1 MRPRSLLYSLREALR
16 SVRMN
21 GLMSVASASA
31 VGISLLVLA
40 LFLMLALNM
49 DHMAT
54 ELENQVEMK
63 VYIDNA
69 VTDPAMITNLQHR
82 IAEAPGVSEVRFVS
96 REEAFEQL
104 KERWGKNA
112 DLLEGTDISSI
123 ANSFDVRVPD
133 VSLLPIA
140 AQAIETEPGIE
151 KVDYKADVVDKL
163 FTFTRTLRIVGL
175 ILVAILSVATVF
187 MISNTIRL
195 TVFARRRE
203 IAIMKMVGA
212 TDRFIRRPFL
222 VEGMVLGI
230 IGSLLAGGLVYW
242 TYLRVFDWVFDNLPW
257 LPFLGPDPLLQNL
270 VLVLVLLG
278 ALLGYVGSGIAVRRF
293 LRV

>member
-1 MRPRSLLYSLREALR
+1 MKPRSLLYSLREALR

-21 GLMSVASASA
+21 GLMSLASVSA

-63 VYIDNA
+63 VYIDNT

-82 IAEAPGVSEVRFVS
+82 IAEAPGVGEVRFVS
-96 REEAFEQL
+96 REEAVDRLREQ
-104 KERWGKNA
+104 WGKNA
-112 DLLEGTDISSI
+112 ELLEGVDISYV

-133 VSLLPIA
+133 VNMLPLA
-140 AQAIETEPGIE
+140 AQAIEAEPGVE

-163 FTFTRTLRIVGL
+163 FTFTRTLRYVGL
-175 ILVAILSVATVF
+175 ILVGILSVATVF
-187 MISNTIRL
+187 IISNTIRL

-222 VEGMVLGI
+222 FEGMVLGI
-230 IGSLLAGGLVYW
+230 IGAALAGALVYW
-242 TYLRVFDWVFDNLPW
+242 TYLRVFDWVFSNLPW
-257 LPFLGPDPLLQNL
+257 LPFLSPDPLLQHL
-270 VLVLVLLG
+270 VLVLAGLG
-278 ALLGYVGSGIAVRRF
+278 AVLGYLGSGIAVRRF